1 MDFDTISSKIAG
13 IPHMSSS
20 QGRVIYDHLCRTGAT
35 QVLELGTAHGVSAS
49 YMGAA
54 IEANGGGYVNTIDS
68 IYGARHYDPSAA
80 QTVAKAG
87 LEAVVNRI
95 ELDCSSYNWW
105 LMKQIA
111 AQSDKA
117 GNCEPVYDFC
127 YIDGAH
133 NFTVDGLA
141 FFLVDKLLKPGGWLL
156 LDDLKWTYASSNSES
171 ANVGELP
178 LSDEEMHSPQIMPVF
193 ELLVQQHPDYAE
205 FKVQDDNWG
214 WAQKTPGAVART
226 LTVERTERLS
236 ARAVRLAT
244 RARRKLRRHV

>member
-20 QGRVIYDHLCRTGAT
+20 QGRVIYDHLRQTGAAR
-35 QVLELGTAHGVSAS
+35 VLELGTAHGVSAS

-54 IEANGGGYVNTIDS
+54 VEANGGGCVDTIDS
-68 IYGARHYDPSAA
+68 IYGARHQDPSAA

-87 LEAVVNRI
+87 LGAVVNRI
-95 ELDCSSYNWW
+95 ELEYSSYNWW

-111 AQSDKA
+111 AQSDEA

-156 LDDLKWTYASSNSES
+156 LDDLMWTYASSNWES

-178 LSDEEMHSPQIMPVF
+178 LSEEEKHSPQIMPLF

-214 WAQKTPGAVART
+214 WAKKMPSAMART
-226 LTVERTERLS
+226 LTVERSETLS
-236 ARAVRLAT
+236 ATAVRLAKQ
-244 RARRKLRRHV
+244 ARGTLWR